1 MKKIVLN
8 NKISAIHQLENF
20 LEELE
25 NENIISKANTAAV
38 RLVTTKIFQVLKEM
52 EVDTEYVYQFNP
64 SEEGLKLLTSIYT
77 DQGSEESLST
87 EMESLVKEMS
97 ESGFFNEFTVKPDE
111 LDFCFLFNEYGMPSR
126 LVKDRLNVLK
136 NYFQPA
142 IKVQNDSKI

>member
-8 NKISAIHQLENF
+8 NKISAIHQLEYF

-64 SEEGLKLLTSIYT
+64 
-77 DQGSEESLST
+77 
-87 EMESLVKEMS
+87 
-97 ESGFFNEFTVKPDE
+97 
-111 LDFCFLFNEYGMPSR
+111 R
-126 LVKDRLNVLK
+126 DRRAHV
-136 NYFQPA
+136 
-142 IKVQNDSKI
+142 

>member
-8 NKISAIHQLENF
+8 NKISAIHQLEYF

-77 DQGSEESLST
+77 DQGSEKSLSNK
-87 EMESLVKEMS
+87 MEALVKEMS

-111 LDFCFLFNEYGMPSR
+111 LDFYFLFNEYGMPSR